1 MGRLALFCSA
11 YKRVTN
17 NLKKIATMDIKT
29 KVNYY
34 KNKEK
39 QQGLFVIVKTKTKN
53 LSENE
58 IEDLVG
64 LTNIKINKLKPKIE
78 NIEIGKF
85 DFAICKIYTNPFPTE
100 VEPIIELV
108 NQEEII
114 QFI

>member
-1 MGRLALFCSA
+1 M
-11 YKRVTN
+11 N
-17 NLKKIATMDIKT
+17 IKT

-39 QQGLFVIVKTKTKN
+39 QQGHFVIVKTKYSN
-53 LSENE
+53 LTENE
-58 IEDLVG
+58 IGDLVG

-85 DFAICKIYTNPFPTE
+85 DFAICKINPSPFPTD

>member
-1 MGRLALFCSA
+1 
-11 YKRVTN
+11 
-17 NLKKIATMDIKT
+17 MDIKT

-85 DFAICKIYTNPFPTE
+85 DFAICEIYPNPFPTE

>member
-1 MGRLALFCSA
+1 
-11 YKRVTN
+11 
-17 NLKKIATMDIKT
+17 MDIKT

-34 KNKEK
+34 KNNEK
-39 QQGLFVIVKTKTKN
+39 QGLFVVVKTRFKSATN
-53 LSENE
+53 DE

-64 LTNIKINKLKPKIE
+64 LLNVTINKLKPKIE

-85 DFAICKIYTNPFPTE
+85 DFAICKVNPSPYPSE

-108 NQEEII
+108 TQDEII